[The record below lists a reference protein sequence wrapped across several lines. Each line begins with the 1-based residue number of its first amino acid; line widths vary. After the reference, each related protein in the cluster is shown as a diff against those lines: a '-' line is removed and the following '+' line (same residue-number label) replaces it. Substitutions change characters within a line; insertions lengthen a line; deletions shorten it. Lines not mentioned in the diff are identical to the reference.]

1 MDAVQSARLETKTK
15 PSIWKR
21 FQIEN
26 RLGWSFIY
34 AIMIGWSLISLISTG
49 WVLMSSLKTNQELF
63 ADVWALPEKL
73 QWVNYLNAWTRSRM
87 NRFFLN
93 SVLVSGS
100 SVLLTG
106 IIAAMASYI
115 LARFRF
121 RGSRFLLLVFIAGL
135 AIPLQLILV
144 PIFLMFNRLH
154 LTNSLIALV
163 MMYITISLPFS
174 IFLLTGF
181 FRTLPRELEESAVLD
196 GATEYQVFW
205 KVMLPLAKPG
215 LFTISIFNFLNIWNE
230 YLFAL
235 FLLNDSSKMTV
246 PVGIYNMRNIQ
257 GSTADWTSMIA
268 GLILIMVPTL
278 IFYLIFQHRII
289 GGLTAGALKG

>member
-1 MDAVQSARLETKTK
+1 MEAVQITSLDQSPK
-15 PSIWKR
+15 KR
-21 FQIEN
+21 FWERYRIVDK
-26 RLGWSFIY
+26 LGWGLIY
-34 AIMIGWSLISLISTG
+34 GVMIGWSLISLLSVG
-49 WVLMSSLKTNQELF
+49 WIAMSSFKTNQELF
-63 ADVWALPEKL
+63 ANVWALPENL
-73 QWVNYLNAWTRSRM
+73 QWVNYLNAWTRSQM

-93 SVLVSGS
+93 SVLVSAT
-100 SVLLTG
+100 SVTLTSLV
-106 IIAAMASYI
+106 AAMASYI
-115 LARFRF
+115 LARFQF
-121 RGSRFLLLVFIAGL
+121 RGNRFLLILFIAGM

-154 LTNSLIALV
+154 FTNSLIALV
-163 MMYITISLPFS
+163 AMYVTISLPFS
-174 IFLLTGF
+174 IFVLTGF

-205 KVMLPLAKPG
+205 LVMLPLAKPG

-235 FLLNDSSKMTV
+235 FLLNDSAKMTV
-246 PVGIYNMRNIQ
+246 PVGIYKLRIIQ
-257 GSTADWTSMIA
+257 GSTSDWTSMIA
-268 GLILIMVPTL
+268 GLIIILVPTL